1 MPSPNRASA
10 HEIIFDLDPFVND
23 AEDLANA
30 LVMAIEGG
38 AASGFDE
45 ETRTKGLA
53 TLARI
58 VLDKT
63 TEIRELWETYFE
75 SPTP

>member
-1 MPSPNRASA
+1 
-10 HEIIFDLDPFVND
+10 
-23 AEDLANA
+23 
-30 LVMAIEGG
+30 MAIEGG